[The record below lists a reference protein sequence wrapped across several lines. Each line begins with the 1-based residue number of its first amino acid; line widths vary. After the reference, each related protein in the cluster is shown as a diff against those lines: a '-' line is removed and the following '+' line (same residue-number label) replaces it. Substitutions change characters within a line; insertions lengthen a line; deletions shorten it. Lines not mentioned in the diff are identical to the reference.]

1 MNGTQRIDRIVAS
14 TIAILLAAGC
24 IVVLYPFVSAL
35 LWAVILCF
43 VTWPAF
49 LWTVRL
55 LGGRRTLAA
64 SLMALL
70 VAVLLVAPFVA
81 VGLSLADNVSH
92 LTGVI
97 SRGLENGPPELP
109 AWVADI
115 PLVGHRLHT
124 AWQSLIHDSA
134 RLTTALQRLVVPV
147 STWLL
152 SQGVALGGGVLY
164 MILSVL
170 LLFFLYRDG
179 AALASR
185 LQEVSGRIA
194 GARAQ
199 QLEDLAVSTIR
210 GVVYGI
216 LGSMLAQGILA
227 AVGFLVA
234 GVPGAFLLGFL
245 TLVLSVLPGGPA
257 LLWLPAS
264 IWLYK
269 QDATGWAIFLVL
281 WGLLVVGTADNVIKP
296 YLIGRGSDLPFIIVL
311 LGVLGGAFAF
321 GVIGIFLGPT
331 LLAVGYTVVRD
342 WTLAEPVAAA
352 AAPGLEPVVT
362 QEATSARL
370 AK

>member
-1 MNGTQRIDRIVAS
+1 MNGTQRSDKIVA
-14 TIAILLAAGC
+14 IAVATLLTAGC

-43 VTWPAF
+43 VTWPTF
-49 LWTVRL
+49 LWGVRL

-64 SLMALL
+64 TLMALL
-70 VAVLLVAPFVA
+70 VAALLVAPFLA

-92 LTGVI
+92 LAAVV
-97 SRGLENGPPELP
+97 SRALAQGLPDPP
-109 AWVADI
+109 AWVADL

-124 AWQSLIHDSA
+124 AWQALSHDST
-134 RLTTALQRLVVPV
+134 RLTTALQRLVVPA

-152 SQGVALGGGVLY
+152 SQGVALGAGVLY
-164 MILSVL
+164 LILSVL

-179 AALASR
+179 AALATR
-185 LQEVSGRIA
+185 LQEVTRRIA

-199 QLEDLAVSTIR
+199 RLLDLAVSTIR

-216 LGSMLAQGILA
+216 LGSLLAQGILA
-227 AVGFLVA
+227 GVGFLLA
-234 GVPGAFLLGFL
+234 GVPGALLLGFL
-245 TLVLSVLPGGPA
+245 TLFLAIVPGGPA

-264 IWLYK
+264 LWLYK
-269 QDATGWAIFLVL
+269 QGATGWAIFLAL

-311 LGVLGGAFAF
+311 LGVLGGAIAF

-331 LLAVGYTVVRD
+331 LLAIGYTVVRD
-342 WTLAEPVAAA
+342 WALAEPVAAT
-352 AAPGLEPVVT
+352 AAPSLE
-362 QEATSARL
+362 QG
-370 AK
+370 

>member
-1 MNGTQRIDRIVAS
+1 MNGTQRGDKIVA
-14 TIAILLAAGC
+14 IAVAILLTAGC
-24 IVVLYPFVSAL
+24 IAVLYPFVSAL

-43 VTWPAF
+43 VTWPTF
-49 LWTVRL
+49 LWGVRL

-64 SLMALL
+64 TLMALL
-70 VAVLLVAPFVA
+70 VAALLVVPFVA

-92 LTGVI
+92 LATVV
-97 SRGLENGPPELP
+97 SRGLEHGLPDPP

-124 AWQSLIHDSA
+124 AWQALTHDSA
-134 RLTTALQRLVVPV
+134 RLTIALQRLVVPV

-152 SQGVALGGGVLY
+152 SQGVVLGTGVLY
-164 MILSVL
+164 LILSVL

-179 AALASR
+179 AALATR
-185 LQEVSGRIA
+185 LQEVTGRIA

-199 QLEDLAVSTIR
+199 RLLDLAVSTIR

-227 AVGFLVA
+227 GVGFLIA
-234 GVPGAFLLGFL
+234 GVPGALLLGSL
-245 TLVLSVLPGGPA
+245 TLVLSIVPGGPA

-269 QDATGWAIFLVL
+269 QGATGWAIFLAL
-281 WGLLVVGTADNVIKP
+281 WGMLVVGTADNVIKP

-311 LGVLGGAFAF
+311 LGVLGGAMAF

-331 LLAVGYTVVRD
+331 LLAIGYTVVRD
-342 WTLAEPVAAA
+342 WSLVEPAAA
-352 AAPGLEPVVT
+352 TATPGLE
-362 QEATSARL
+362 QG
-370 AK
+370 